1 MLTFAGLYFKYS
13 KNAPEDILKNIS
25 FSASNSE
32 ICAIMGPNGSGK
44 STLLKCAAGVI
55 KPCRGTMRY
64 RDECLFSNDKTKRA
78 RIIAYMPQTQNPPA
92 CSVFDA
98 VLLGRK
104 PHITFGAS
112 KKDIKKVEDIINAVG
127 IANIAMKRC
136 DELSGGEL
144 QKTVFARALAQEPQI
159 LLLDEPTNHL
169 DLKNQIEVMKLIR
182 RLTEELNIITIAV
195 IHDINL
201 ALKFSGSFVLIKDGQ
216 IFANSDISAIT
227 KQNIDAL
234 YSVDSKIYDID
245 GGRVVT
251 IN

>member
-1 MLTFAGLYFKYS
+1 MLTFEGLYFKYS

-55 KPCRGTMRY
+55 KPCRGALRY
-64 RDECLFSNDKTKRA
+64 HGECLISNYKTDRA
-78 RIIAYMPQTQNPPA
+78 HLIAYMPQAQTPPA
-92 CSVFDA
+92 CTVFDA

-104 PHITFGAS
+104 PHISYSVS
-112 KKDIKKVEDIINAVG
+112 KKDIKKVEEIIHTTG
-127 IANIAMKRC
+127 ITDIAMKRC

-169 DLKNQIEVMKLIR
+169 DFKNQTEIMKLIKG
-182 RLTEELNIITIAV
+182 LTKELKLITIAV

-201 ALKFSGSFVLIKDGQ
+201 AIKFSDSFVLIKDGQ
-216 IFANSDISAIT
+216 IFANSCISAIT
-227 KQNIDAL
+227 KENIDTL
-234 YSVDSKIYDID
+234 YSVDSKIYEID
-245 GGRVVT
+245 GGKIVM

>member
-1 MLTFAGLYFKYS
+1 MLTFEGLYFKYS

-55 KPCRGTMRY
+55 KPCRGAMRY
-64 RDECLFSNDKTKRA
+64 RDECLFSNDKTNRA

-104 PHITFGAS
+104 PHITFSAS

-182 RLTEELNIITIAV
+182 RLTEELKIITIAV